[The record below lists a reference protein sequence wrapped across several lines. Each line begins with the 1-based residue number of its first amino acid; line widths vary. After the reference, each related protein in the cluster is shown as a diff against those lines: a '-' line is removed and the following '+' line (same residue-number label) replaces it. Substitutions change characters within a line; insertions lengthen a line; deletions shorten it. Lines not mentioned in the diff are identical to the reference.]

1 MKWSV
6 LLSLLLLIS
15 PWTSGQL
22 LYEIKSK
29 DGLKTSYLFGTI
41 HVIPEDQFILSPT
54 LKKAFESSRTL
65 AMEVDLNMDLAT
77 KVALAKETM
86 LPDGQTLK
94 DITTPEQYQTI
105 YSYWEKHHGKNK
117 RKFNRY
123 SRLKPFFFSSLLL
136 QENMKH
142 SKSYEIEWKK
152 LAHKQEKKTMGLES
166 VHVQMQTIN
175 TVSLPDQVKML
186 MDGLNNTQEYDSMLS
201 HYLSEDLA
209 ALYQDILKESEGFP
223 NFLENFLN
231 KRNRQWIP
239 ILEKQLEKEATFI
252 AVGAGHLPGEQG
264 VISLLKAKGFT
275 ITPHFAF

>member
-94 DITTPEQYQTI
+94 DIT
-105 YSYWEKHHGKNK
+105 
-117 RKFNRY
+117 
-123 SRLKPFFFSSLLL
+123 LSLI
-136 QENMKH
+136 H
-142 SKSYEIEWKK
+142 I
-152 LAHKQEKKTMGLES
+152 
-166 VHVQMQTIN
+166 
-175 TVSLPDQVKML
+175 
-186 MDGLNNTQEYDSMLS
+186 
-201 HYLSEDLA
+201 
-209 ALYQDILKESEGFP
+209 
-223 NFLENFLN
+223 
-231 KRNRQWIP
+231 
-239 ILEKQLEKEATFI
+239 
-252 AVGAGHLPGEQG
+252 
-264 VISLLKAKGFT
+264 
-275 ITPHFAF
+275 